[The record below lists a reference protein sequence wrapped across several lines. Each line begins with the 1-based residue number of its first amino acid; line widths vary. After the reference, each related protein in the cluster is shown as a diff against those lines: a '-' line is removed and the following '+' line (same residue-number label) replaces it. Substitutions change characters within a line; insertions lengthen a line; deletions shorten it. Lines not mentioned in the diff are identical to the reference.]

1 MPTVSTTRS
10 TPDDEPGGGGAD
22 GSGEYGGGT
31 GGSGEGG
38 GGGGGFGEGGR
49 EGDGGDGSGDG
60 VRSGGGRG
68 LGGGLRCRLCGGDG
82 GQGGAAG
89 EGGGGGSG
97 GGGGGSGGDL
107 MSTAS
112 TSSQP
117 FTLVWILT
125 SFTSTSPA
133 RLTSKASPQTVV
145 SVPDHAVV
153 TAPDGSINSTVVTNG
168 ALNVS

>member
-1 MPTVSTTRS
+1 
-10 TPDDEPGGGGAD
+10 
-22 GSGEYGGGT
+22 
-31 GGSGEGG
+31 
-38 GGGGGFGEGGR
+38 
-49 EGDGGDGSGDG
+49 
-60 VRSGGGRG
+60 
-68 LGGGLRCRLCGGDG
+68 
-82 GQGGAAG
+82 
-89 EGGGGGSG
+89 
-97 GGGGGSGGDL
+97 